1 MLMLANLLEKKC
13 YVIVLNA
20 ILHENLLFSVY
31 CQIIIQMFIRNGILT
46 IEFKL
51 IGTKNIIFKCIGHI
65 LLNSYKKINRL
76 WDCDR
81 KIVNKVIQEE

>member
-1 MLMLANLLEKKC
+1 
-13 YVIVLNA
+13 
-20 ILHENLLFSVY
+20 
-31 CQIIIQMFIRNGILT
+31 MFIRNGILT